1 MQLGC
6 HHNLRPKG
14 CHRFAYQALVVATAV
29 ALGSIKKL

>member
-6 HHNLRPKG
+6 QHNRRPKR
-14 CHRFAYQALVVATAV
+14 CHRFAYQALVVTAAI